1 MRFGKVL
8 ASLVLAQLLVLD
20 CGARA
25 AEPLPVSI
33 GIVGALSDVVI
44 FIAEKKGYL
53 KEEGFEPK
61 LLMFPSA
68 ANMVA
73 PLGAGQLDVGAGS
86 TSAGLFNAVAQGVKL
101 RIVADKASSRP
112 GYGVT
117 QLIIAKRHIESGRYK
132 GFADLKGMKIAQSG
146 TGTPNV
152 VTLADIAK
160 LGGLRPTDVENTIL
174 PFPNHVV
181 ALENGAV
188 DGSIASEPTASVLLK
203 RGLGVSVKRD
213 DEVVPNHS
221 IGQLLY
227 SEGFAAR
234 PEVAKR
240 FVRAY
245 LRAARFYN
253 DALKDGKLAGP
264 TAPEVVEILTQSTPF
279 KDPGLFRSILP
290 HGLDPDGRVSV
301 ASLEHDMAF
310 YRSLN
315 LIVGEVKVAQVVD
328 MSFVDAVLK
337 EIGPYKK
344 AN

>member
-1 MRFGKVL
+1 MRTGKVL
-8 ASLVLAQLLVLD
+8 ASLVLAPLLALG

-25 AEPLPVSI
+25 AEPMPVSI

-44 FIAEKKGYL
+44 FIADKKGYL

-61 LLMFPSA
+61 LMMFPSA

-101 RIVADKASSRP
+101 RIVADKASSQP

-117 QLIIAKRHIESGRYK
+117 QLIIAKRHIDSGRYK
-132 GFADLKGMKIAQSG
+132 SFADLKGMKIAQSG

-160 LGGLRPTDVENTIL
+160 RGGLEPAAVENTIL
-174 PFPNHVV
+174 PFPQHIV

-188 DGSIASEPTASVLLK
+188 DGSIASEPTASVLVK
-203 RGLGVSVKRD
+203 RGLGAAVIGD
-213 DEVVPNHS
+213 DAVDPGHS
-221 IGQLLY
+221 IGQLLFG
-227 SEGFAAR
+227 EAFAGKTD
-234 PEVAKR
+234 VAKR

-245 LRAARFYN
+245 LKSARFYN
-253 DALKDGKLAGP
+253 DALKDGRLAGP
-264 TAPEVVEILTQSTPF
+264 TASEVVEILTQSTPF
-279 KDPGLFRSILP
+279 KDPELFRAIRP

-301 ASLEHDMAF
+301 ASLEHDMDF
-310 YRSLN
+310 YRSQN
-315 LIVGEVKVAQVVD
+315 LIVGKVTVAQVVD

-344 AN
+344 K

>member
-8 ASLVLAQLLVLD
+8 ASLVLAQLLALS
-20 CGARA
+20 CGVRA

-44 FIAEKKGYL
+44 FIADKKGYL
-53 KEEGFEPK
+53 KDEGFEPK

-101 RIVADKASSRP
+101 RIVADKASSQP

-117 QLIIAKRHIESGRYK
+117 QLLVLKKHLESGRYK
-132 GFADLKGMKIAQSG
+132 TLADLKGMKIAEVG
-146 TGTPNV
+146 IGIPDV

-160 LGGLRPTDVENTIL
+160 RAGLSFADLQTAVL
-174 PFPNHVV
+174 PFPDHIV
-181 ALENGAV
+181 AMQNGAV
-188 DGSIASEPTASVLLK
+188 DGSIASEPTASVALS
-203 RGLGVSVKRD
+203 RGLAVSIAKD
-213 DEVVPNHS
+213 DEIVPGHS

-234 PEVAKR
+234 TDIAKR

-245 LRAARFYN
+245 
-253 DALKDGKLAGP
+253 
-264 TAPEVVEILTQSTPF
+264 
-279 KDPGLFRSILP
+279 
-290 HGLDPDGRVSV
+290 
-301 ASLEHDMAF
+301 
-310 YRSLN
+310 
-315 LIVGEVKVAQVVD
+315 
-328 MSFVDAVLK
+328 
-337 EIGPYKK
+337 
-344 AN
+344 

>member
-1 MRFGKVL
+1 MTPAKSL
-8 ASLVLAQLLVLD
+8 AALAAALMLTASSA
-20 CGARA
+20 ARA

-44 FIAEKKGYL
+44 FIADKKGYL
-53 KEEGFEPK
+53 KAEGFEPK
-61 LLMFPSA
+61 LMMFPSA

-101 RIVADKASSRP
+101 RIVADKASSQP

-117 QLIIAKRHIESGRYK
+117 RLLIAKRHLDSGRYK
-132 GFADLKGMKIAQSG
+132 SLADLKGMKIAQSG

-152 VTLADIAK
+152 VTLADIAR
-160 LGGLRPTDVENTIL
+160 LGGLGPSDVENTTL
-174 PFPNHVV
+174 PFPDHIV
-181 ALENGAV
+181 ALQNGAV
-188 DGSIASEPTASVLLK
+188 DGSIASEPTASVALK
-203 RGLGVSVKRD
+203 QGLAVAVKRD
-213 DEVVPNHS
+213 DEVDPGHS

-234 PEVAKR
+234 TEAARR

-245 LRAARFYN
+245 LKAARFYN

-264 TAPEVVEILTQSTPF
+264 TAEEVVDILTQSTPF
-279 KDPGLFRSILP
+279 KDPALFRSILP

-301 ASLEHDMAF
+301 ASLEHDMDF
-310 YRSLN
+310 YRSQN
-315 LIVGEVKVAQVVD
+315 LIVGAVTVAQVVD

-344 AN
+344 KQ